1 MKIVENIIGKFKGID
16 VRKYTVDNE
25 KGFSVSILNLGA
37 TITEINTLDKHG
49 NSENI
54 VLSYENEEVYFQ
66 NPSYYGATVGRTSGR
81 IEGGKFTLNG
91 EIYKLFKNYGVNSG
105 HGGEIGFNKRIFEAQ
120 TKINEKSISVIF
132 TRESKDM
139 EEEYPGNLKV
149 KIEYEIFEDNRILF
163 KVNGK
168 SDKDTLMNITNHS
181 YFNLSGNYKRD
192 ILNHTLEMNTDK
204 FLEIDEYGGV
214 TGDIKEAIEEF
225 DFNIEKEIGKDINK
239 ENPQL
244 KLGYGYDHPFMFK
257 DEGKVIL
264 KDNESGRKLTI
275 KTDYP
280 SVVVYTQNFIDS
292 EKLKYEVKSKKRN
305 GICLEVQNPPIGYKE
320 KFKEHSILKKDEEYN
335 KKTEYIFEVIN

>member
-1 MKIVENIIGKFKGID
+1 MLLVENIIGNLGEVEVK
-16 VRKYTVDNE
+16 KYIVSNK

-37 TITEINTLDKHG
+37 TITEIKTLDRLG

-54 VLSYENEEVYFQ
+54 VLSYEDEKVYFE

-91 EIYKLFKNYGVNSG
+91 EQFMLFKNYGVNSG
-105 HGGEIGFNKRIFEAQ
+105 HGGKVGFNKRIFNVQ
-120 TKINEKSISVIF
+120 TKVNETSVSLIF
-132 TRESKDM
+132 TRVSEDM
-139 EEEYPGNLKV
+139 EEGYPGNLDV

-192 ILNHTLEMNTDK
+192 ILNHTLEMNADR

-225 DFNIEKEIGKDINK
+225 DFNVEKEIGRDINR

-257 DEGKVIL
+257 EDGKVIL

-280 SVVVYTQNFIDS
+280 SVVVYTQNFIDR
-292 EKLKYEVKSKKRN
+292 EKLKYSVENRKRS
-305 GICLEVQNPPIGYKE
+305 GICLEIQNPPIGYKE
-320 KFKEHSILKKDEEYN
+320 KFKEYSILRKDEEYS
-335 KKTEYIFEVIN
+335 KLTEYIFEVTN